1 MNSPE
6 RGLASLMELKMQA
19 GWVLEKTPLG
29 RDELATHAH
38 HLSPL
43 VRGVLVLV
51 NGQRSVSA
59 LLDCAT
65 DRTRWQEAIA
75 QLLEQDFVRPLD
87 VQSPEA
93 GSHDARAGSM
103 QSAQASATEFKSSF
117 SSPAG
122 FDAAGQDDLRA
133 ALSLLTS
140 QMFGKQAEKLLQK
153 LQAADNNAQGQR
165 AALEGCVKYI
175 RLFIDEKKAT
185 DFQRKAETLIEA
197 RTGQS

>member
-1 MNSPE
+1 
-6 RGLASLMELKMQA
+6 MQA

-29 RDELATHAH
+29 RDELVTHAH

-51 NGQRSVSA
+51 NGQRSVAA

-65 DRTRWQEAIA
+65 DRPRWQEAIV

-87 VQSPEA
+87 VQSPGA
-93 GSHDARAGSM
+93 GSHDARAGWM
-103 QSAQASATEFKSSF
+103 PSAQASAAEFKSS
-117 SSPAG
+117 SSAPAG
-122 FDAAGQDDLRA
+122 LDAAGQGDIRA
-133 ALSLLTS
+133 VLSSLAS

-175 RLFIDEKKAT
+175 RLFIDEKKAA
-185 DFQRKAETLIEA
+185 DFQRKAEVLIEA
-197 RTGQS
+197 GAAQS